1 MDFHFMSSQQIITNV
16 KHFIGRGYAVDDF
29 FIVWVN
35 HWEAAQLLGRLY
47 VDEESMMRL
56 LEWASDHVG
65 EKYRLLISIDGK
77 YGAVATLTEIEK
89 PQTGSKIVELHDGFQ
104 APMSHIKS
112 EFRKLLA
119 INPKIGNHLN
129 VQAFQRAVP
138 DRIVFRPGA
147 DFGPGTVSGE
157 VRDAIRNIEGATDD
171 ALVWMQMLG
180 VTPHIG
186 LDEKVLDQAKREMKM
201 RIEKGSEF
209 RSTFFPLNEVS
220 LKEIEARGR
229 RAHRDMERYRAK
241 FPNEIDIEGNF
252 APIEGRNSEI
262 ERYCRRLSNDR
273 LVELCVFLFN
283 KEEWHGDSFKL
294 VGMEFYRRVGI
305 AGE

>member
-1 MDFHFMSSQQIITNV
+1 MDFHYMNSDQIITNV
-16 KHFIGRGYAVDDF
+16 RHFNGRGYAVDDF
-29 FIVWVN
+29 FIVFVN
-35 HWEAAQLLGRLY
+35 HWEAAQFLGRLY
-47 VDEESMMRL
+47 VDEDSMMRL
-56 LEWASDHVG
+56 LEWASDHEG
-65 EKYRLLISIDGK
+65 EAYRCLISIDGK
-77 YGAVATLTEIEK
+77 YGAIATLDEIEK
-89 PQTGSKIVELHDGFQ
+89 PQSGSRIVKLHDVFL
-104 APMSHIKS
+104 APISHIKS

-147 DFGPGTVSGE
+147 DFGPGSVTEGVQS
-157 VRDAIRNIEGATDD
+157 AIRNIEGATDD
-171 ALVWMQMLG
+171 ALVWIEMLG
-180 VTPHIG
+180 EVPQLG
-186 LDEKVLDQAKREMKM
+186 LDQKLLEEAKRELRM

-220 LKEIEARGR
+220 LREIEARGR
-229 RAHRDMERYRAK
+229 RARRDMERYRLK
-241 FPNEIDIEGNF
+241 FPNEKDMQFEYEELQ
-252 APIEGRNSEI
+252 ARNAEI

>member
-1 MDFHFMSSQQIITNV
+1 MEHHIYSSNVITNIT
-16 KHFIGRGYAVDDF
+16 HYFRDRELVDDF
-29 FIVWVN
+29 LIVNVN
-35 HWEAAQLLGRLY
+35 HWEAAQILGSVY
-47 VDEESMMRL
+47 VDENSMARL
-56 LEWASDHVG
+56 LDWAKDDDG
-65 EKYRLLISIDGK
+65 LTYAMLISIDGK
-77 YGAVATLTEIEK
+77 FGAVTSRDELAK
-89 PQTGSKIVELHDGFQ
+89 PKTGSQLVYIGDVW
-104 APMSHIKS
+104 APVSKVKS
-112 EFRKLLA
+112 EVMRLLKDQPEEARKLNLRS
-119 INPKIGNHLN
+119 
-129 VQAFQRAVP
+129 FQRAVP

-186 LDEKVLDQAKREMKM
+186 LVEKVLDQAKREMKM

-229 RAHRDMERYRAK
+229 RAHRDKDRYRAK
-241 FPNEIDIEGNF
+241 FPNEIDIDGNF